1 MRIKEFEK
9 KHGVHFTLN
18 HTGKMSGMAS
28 LSTSVIENPL
38 CAKRARIKGS
48 ICEKCFAA
56 NMMKMYGDSF
66 RDCFKHNTDVLTSV
80 IIPVKEWPVINYR
93 VFRLEAF
100 GDIQNTTQVA
110 NYFNF
115 AKRNPGTVFALWTKN
130 PLIVAQAIA
139 DGHKKPRNMVIIFS
153 SPMVNAKVN
162 TETLFKVFPF
172 IDKVFTVYDKKHV
185 KENDIVINCG
195 ARNCLECG
203 RCYSKRTG
211 KEVRE
216 QLK

>member
-1 MRIKEFEK
+1 MRIKDFEK
-9 KHGVHFTLN
+9 KSGVHFTLN

-28 LSTSVIENPL
+28 LSTSVVENPY
-38 CAKRARIKGS
+38 CAKRAKINGS

-56 NMMKMYGDSF
+56 NMFKMYGDSF
-66 RDCFKHNTDVLTSV
+66 KDCFKRNTDVLKSV

-93 VFRLEAF
+93 IFRLESF

-115 AKRNPGTVFALWTKN
+115 AKRNTGTMFALWTKN
-130 PLIVAQAIA
+130 PFIIAQAIA
-139 DGHKKPRNMVIIFS
+139 DGHKKPRNLIIIYS
-153 SPMVNAKVN
+153 SPMINARVDVKK
-162 TETLFKVFPF
+162 LLRVFPF
-172 IDKVFTVYDKKHV
+172 IDKVFTVYDKKYV

-203 RCYSKRTG
+203 RCYSKRTT
-211 KEVRE
+211 KEIRE

>member
-1 MRIKEFEK
+1 MRIKDFEK
-9 KHGVHFTLN
+9 KYGIHFTLN
-18 HTGKMSGMAS
+18 HTGKMNGMVS
-28 LSTSVIENPL
+28 LSTSVIENPF
-38 CAKRARIKGS
+38 CAKRAKIKGS

-56 NMMKMYGDSF
+56 NMFKMYGDSF
-66 RDCFKHNTDVLTSV
+66 KDCFKRNTDVLTSV

-93 VFRLEAF
+93 IFRLESF

-115 AKRNPGTVFALWTKN
+115 AKRNPGTMFALWTKN
-130 PLIVAQAIA
+130 PLIIAQTIA
-139 DGHKKPRNMVIIFS
+139 DGHKKPRNMIIIYS

-162 TETLFKVFPF
+162 TERLLKVFPF
-172 IDKVFTVYDKKHV
+172 IDKVFTVYDKTYV
-185 KENDIVINCG
+185 KKNDISINCG

-203 RCYSKRTG
+203 RCYSKRTT
-211 KEVRE
+211 KEIRE